1 METIA
6 VYWEEKIRVYG
17 LNRQTGLSM
26 HTLVFPADRL
36 VFWSGRLAELER
48 FGCEF
53 QLVNLQ
59 TVAAGS
65 LQICLVLDRDHSE
78 SAVLQLFREGLQ
90 GQNATSARVTS
101 PVELLYLHGPH
112 FQDRYGIAEAAIAP
126 LCKAEIPT
134 LATACSGASIF
145 IVVPENRSQH
155 AADCLAETFAL

>member
-26 HTLVFPADRL
+26 HTLVFPADQL
-36 VFWSGRLAELER
+36 ALLSGRLAELER

-53 QLVNLQ
+53 QLVTLQ

-78 SAVLQLFREGLQ
+78 SSVLQLLEDGLQ
-90 GQNATSARVTS
+90 GQNATSARTTS

-126 LCKAEIPT
+126 LCKAEIPI

>member
-17 LNRQTGLSM
+17 LNRQTGLTM

-36 VFWSGRLAELER
+36 AFWSGRLAELER
-48 FGCEF
+48 HGCEF

-59 TVAAGS
+59 TVAAGT
-65 LQICLVLDRDHSE
+65 LQICLVHLRDRSE
-78 SAVLQLFREGLQ
+78 AAVLRLLKDGLQ
-90 GQNATSARVTS
+90 GQNATSAQTTS

-126 LCKAEIPT
+126 LCKADIPI